1 MDRFKSI
8 ATQDENYVERH
19 RGDAASDARKALAYI
34 AARKFRTP
42 LMVIAD
48 YLGVG
53 RTAASAMSR
62 SGREIVK
69 KYSIVI

>member
-1 MDRFKSI
+1 
-8 ATQDENYVERH
+8 
-19 RGDAASDARKALAYI
+19 
-34 AARKFRTP
+34 
-42 LMVIAD
+42 MVIAD

-53 RTAASAMSR
+53 RTAASAISR